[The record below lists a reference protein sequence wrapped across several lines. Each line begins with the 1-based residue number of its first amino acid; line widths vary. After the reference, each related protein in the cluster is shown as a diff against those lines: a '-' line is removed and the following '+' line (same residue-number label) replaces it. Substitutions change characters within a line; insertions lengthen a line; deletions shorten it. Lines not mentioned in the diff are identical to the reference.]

1 MAILSRSELQ
11 HAEVLCVREVRVGI
25 PSERVDEIRNF
36 YTLTLG
42 LEPWP
47 AEMQIPGGWG
57 LGNPRCGLFLQF
69 EHDPQIDPVRRRFTL
84 RVPDLD
90 LIEQRLGER
99 GWPYERLHGLGWS
112 DQLILVHDPAGHLI
126 ELRQSQPL

>member
-47 AEMQIPGGWG
+47 AEMQI
-57 LGNPRCGLFLQF
+57 LS
-69 EHDPQIDPVRRRFTL
+69 
-84 RVPDLD
+84 
-90 LIEQRLGER
+90 LI
-99 GWPYERLHGLGWS
+99 H
-112 DQLILVHDPAGHLI
+112 I
-126 ELRQSQPL
+126 